1 MESVSESSVTENNG
15 VVNAHTLSEIP
26 LFQRPLSVTNHGSS
40 AWALSYKIET
50 KDDAGEDEIYFMK
63 VSTGEEGRAALH
75 GEFEATSEIHSV
87 VGDFT
92 PKPITW
98 GSFKAIPNAHYYV
111 CKFYDLAEEL
121 PKQHEFCEKVAA
133 LHSKSQSPN
142 GKFGFHMVT
151 YNGDLPQEN
160 GYTDTWE
167 EFFINGFKHMLTM
180 NIDRGGPWEEM
191 ETLKLDMLDKVIPR
205 LLRPMESNGRSIKPS
220 LVHGDLWCGNADVD
234 SQTDRPLIYDPASF
248 YAHNEYEL
256 GNWRPERNKFSRSY
270 FNAYHSHIPKTA
282 PEDDYDDRNALY
294 SMRFNLQAA
303 ALFPKV
309 ASFRESVTDE
319 MERLIAKYPNGY
331 EEEDGNST
339 GPTAQALPNSF
350 EVNEVSIP
358 AVGFGTFQG
367 DDGNGRVKEAVL
379 KALRTGY
386 RHIDTA
392 LAYGNEKE
400 VGEAIKE
407 SGVPRKEIFVATKLA
422 QTWHNPSDVEEALD
436 QSLKTL
442 QLDYVDLYLMH
453 FPHAYTAGPNHST
466 LRHSNGK
473 PIIDHELSRAYPQTW
488 QAMEK
493 LVDSGKS
500 RLIGVSNFS
509 IIKIKRILEIA
520 RIRPAVNQVEMHP
533 YLPQQELLDFCTTE
547 GIHITAHQPLG
558 GRPVAAV
565 NLNSDRP
572 GPLLDPIVSSAA
584 SLKSMPTNLYT
595 IAEISKSIGKSPAQV
610 LLSWA
615 LQRGVSVV
623 PKTVQAERMVENR
636 ALSRLSDNDVAKIN
650 KIVESTGAVRYLDPK
665 EHIGFDIFTESL
677 DEPVEAVV
685 SANNA

>member
-1 MESVSESSVTENNG
+1 MESRLRFTGVENNPTIN
-15 VVNAHTLSEIP
+15 VDVISEIP
-26 LFQRPLSVTNHGSS
+26 LFQKPLRVTSLGYSDWAS
-40 AWALSYKIET
+40 AYKVDSTNENG
-50 KDDAGEDEIYFMK
+50 KGESYFMK
-63 VSTGEEGRAALH
+63 VSTGEQGKVALY
-75 GEFEATSEIHSV
+75 GEFESTSEIHSV
-87 VGDFT
+87 VADFT
-92 PKPITW
+92 PKPILW
-98 GSFKAIPNAHYYV
+98 GSFNAIPNAHYYI
-111 CKFYDLAEEL
+111 CKFYQLGREIPKEL
-121 PKQHEFCEKVAA
+121 EFCAKVAA
-133 LHSKSQSPN
+133 LHSKSISPN
-142 GKFGFHMVT
+142 GKFGFHVTT
-151 YNGDLPQEN
+151 YNGNLPQEN
-160 GYTDTWE
+160 GYADTWE
-167 EFFINGFKHMLTM
+167 EFFTNGFKHMLSM

-191 ETLKLDMLDKVIPR
+191 ERLKSAVID
-205 LLRPMESNGRSIKPS
+205 KPS
-220 LVHGDLWCGNADVD
+220 LVHGDLWCGNAAVD
-234 SQTDRPLIYDPASF
+234 SETGYPLVYDPSSF

-256 GNWRPERNKFSRSY
+256 GNWRPARNKLDNKY
-270 FNAYHSHIPKTA
+270 FQAYNSHMKMSEPI
-282 PEDDYDDRNALY
+282 DDFDDRNALY
-294 SMRFNLQAA
+294 AMRFNLQAA

-309 ASFRESVTDE
+309 AGYRESVTDE
-319 MERLIAKYPNGY
+319 MKRLIAKYPNGY
-331 EEEDGNST
+331 EEEEGNST
-339 GPTAQALPNSF
+339 RPTAQALPDSF
-350 EVNEVSIP
+350 DVNEVSIP

-367 DDGNGRVKEAVL
+367 DDGNSRVKEAVL
-379 KALRTGY
+379 KALRPGY

-392 LAYGNEKE
+392 LAYRNEKE
-400 VGEAIKE
+400 VGQAIKE
-407 SGVPRKEIFVATKLA
+407 SGVPRKEIFVTTKLA
-422 QTWHNPSDVEEALD
+422 QTWHNPSDVEEALN

-466 LRHSNGK
+466 LRHPNGK

-509 IIKIKRILEIA
+509 IIKIKRILENA

-547 GIHITAHQPLG
+547 RIHITAHQPLED
-558 GRPVAAV
+558 RPVAAV

-584 SLKSMPTNLYT
+584 SLNNMPTSLYT
-595 IAEISKSIGKSPAQV
+595 IADIAKSIGKSPAQA

-623 PKTVQAERMVENR
+623 PKTVQADRMVENR
-636 ALSRLSDNDVAKIN
+636 ELSRLSDKDMAKIN

-677 DEPVEAVV
+677 DEPVV
-685 SANNA
+685 SADDA